1 MLTASLVEEIRRRAE
16 EKRSELGFGSSAP
29 IGAKVFNC
37 LDQMKILTVRF
48 PVDDKDFAAFIGRR
62 DDQDVVFINTAQPKG
77 KQHSAV
83 AHELYHAW
91 FDRDDLNSW
100 SIICEIE
107 DSGGSTL
114 GERLANRFAAE
125 FLVPRWGMRRYL
137 DSLPLHFDLIDK
149 VVLLSD
155 YYEVPVKS
163 IILRLEEEQ
172 YITAKYKEELLLNS
186 AVAIYGERRNELG
199 LLDTMEEPTLDRNVS
214 PVFHAILRK
223 NLAGGRI
230 SRGKFDELYKLLKP
244 M

>member
-91 FDRDDLNSW
+91 FDRDALNSW
-100 SIICEIE
+100 NIICEIE

-114 GERLANRFAAE
+114 GERLANRFAE
-125 FLVPRWGMRRYL
+125 
-137 DSLPLHFDLIDK
+137 
-149 VVLLSD
+149 
-155 YYEVPVKS
+155 
-163 IILRLEEEQ
+163 
-172 YITAKYKEELLLNS
+172 
-186 AVAIYGERRNELG
+186 
-199 LLDTMEEPTLDRNVS
+199 
-214 PVFHAILRK
+214 
-223 NLAGGRI
+223 
-230 SRGKFDELYKLLKP
+230 
-244 M
+244 